1 MSHRLTFL
9 ERFIEVYRT
18 YSPLKLEAPENQ
30 MAVNLTLI
38 NQATP
43 DIKRKK
49 LQQPKGLKEKN
60 LTELI
65 AIVTKVYDNRETTKN
80 KQTQGLAKVL
90 LAVKI

>member
-1 MSHRLTFL
+1 
-9 ERFIEVYRT
+9 
-18 YSPLKLEAPENQ
+18 

-43 DIKRKK
+43 GIKRKK

-65 AIVTKVYDNRETTKN
+65 AIVTKVYNNRETPKN

-90 LAVKI
+90 LTVKI

>member
-1 MSHRLTFL
+1 M
-9 ERFIEVYRT
+9 EVYRT
-18 YSPLKLEAPENQ
+18 YSPLKLEAPNNQ

-38 NQATP
+38 NQAIP

-49 LQQPKGLKEKN
+49 LQQPKGFKEKN

-65 AIVTKVYDNRETTKN
+65 AIVTNVYNNRETPKG
-80 KQTQGLAKVL
+80 KQAQGLAKGL